1 MGTGARRAGTAR
13 GLRVGAAGAIA
24 MIAVAA
30 AGCSAAEDQ
39 VQSIGYAVDN
49 VLTTYNANTVDG
61 AASGARQAFSRVLT
75 GLSYIGPEGSA
86 LSDGDVG
93 TAATVPGD
101 ALTVAVKLNPQAVYS
116 DGVPTACDDLVLAW
130 AAGSGR
136 FPMFRAADT
145 AGYADIDRVDCQSGS
160 KDATVVFRP
169 GRAFADWR
177 ALFGAT
183 ALMPA
188 HVAARAAGVPDLVGA
203 FASNDVPALERV
215 AEFWNNGWK
224 LVPDQLDPTLF
235 PSSGPYRL
243 ESFTTDGGLVL
254 VANERWWGNKPATP
268 QIVVWPKGTD
278 LESKTASGEVDVI
291 DAGAGS
297 MPGLS
302 PGDGFSSVTAP
313 SRSSEQLVLATSG
326 VFESADARRALA
338 LCVPRQQLFDRLGHP
353 DFDKQ
358 SGLGSG
364 VLSSRIVQPDML
376 IYPSV
381 AATEGGRYLHPDVP
395 AAVAARTASGQ
406 GPITVRIGYL
416 APDTRRAD
424 TVKAIAEACAPA
436 DITVE
441 DAGSPEFT
449 PTALGA
455 GGLDAILGG
464 TASAQGA
471 AGTDSEV
478 PPVYSLVGGNGTN
491 FGGYR
496 NGRITAIAEQLAVD
510 TAEGSRLNLSTEAEN
525 ILWNDLPSIPL
536 FNEPRTTV
544 FADGLHAAVP
554 NPTVSG
560 VGWNMDRWILLR

>member
-1 MGTGARRAGTAR
+1 MGTGARRAGVRRA
-13 GLRVGAAGAIA
+13 GAAAAIA
-24 MIAVAA
+24 LVAAA
-30 AGCSAAEDQ
+30 AGCSTAEDQ
-39 VQSIGYAVDN
+39 VQSIGYAIDN

-93 TAATVPGD
+93 TAATVPAD
-101 ALTVAVKLNPQAVYS
+101 VLTVAVKLNPQAVYS
-116 DGVPTACDDLVLAW
+116 DGVPMACEDLVLAW

-136 FPMFRAADT
+136 FPMFRAAAN
-145 AGYADIDRVDCQSGS
+145 AGYADIERVDCQPGS
-160 KDATVVFRP
+160 KDATLVFRP
-169 GRAFADWR
+169 GRAFAEWR

-183 ALMPA
+183 AVMPS
-188 HVAARAAGVPDLVGA
+188 HVAARAAGVPDLVNA
-203 FASNDVPALERV
+203 VHSNDVPALERV

-224 LVPDQLDPTLF
+224 LVPDQLDLTLF
-235 PSSGPYRL
+235 PASGPYRI
-243 ESFTTDGGLVL
+243 ESYTSDGGLVL
-254 VANERWWGNKPATP
+254 VANERWWGNKPATA
-268 QIVVWPKGTD
+268 QIVVWPKGAD
-278 LESKTASGEVDVI
+278 LESKTASGEIDVI

-297 MPGLS
+297 MAGLNPG
-302 PGDGFSSVTAP
+302 GGFSVTTAP

-326 VFESADARRALA
+326 VLESTAARRALA

-353 DFDKQ
+353 DFDKP

-381 AATEGGRYLHPDVP
+381 AAVEGARYLHPDVP
-395 AAVAARTASGQ
+395 AAIAARTESGQ
-406 GPITVRIGYL
+406 GPITVRVGYL
-416 APDTRRAD
+416 APDTRRAE

-436 DITVE
+436 DITVQ

-478 PPVYSLVGGNGTN
+478 PPAYSLVAGSGTN

-510 TAEGSRLNLSTEAEN
+510 TAEGSRLNLSTEAEG